1 MSVVVN
7 GVVVVA
13 VGYAS
18 YTEVLVV
25 VVTVIVFAVV
35 VRRCAVGR
43 RALLGFVWPTDA
55 PFSDVSA
62 AVFALGRGGGAH
74 REKVVVSRRAGPRSS
89 WRECQRSDAGCGV
102 ISRLLGNRGAGV
114 SSLHEEDPSFASS
127 TWASATPPPVLAGRG
142 GARERGTE
150 RGE

>member
-62 AVFALGRGGGAH
+62 AVFTLGRGGGVHAGRKSSSRTAPAH
-74 REKVVVSRRAGPRSS
+74 ARRGASAKG
-89 WRECQRSDAGCGV
+89 QTQDAG
-102 ISRLLGNRGAGV
+102 
-114 SSLHEEDPSFASS
+114 
-127 TWASATPPPVLAGRG
+127 
-142 GARERGTE
+142 
-150 RGE
+150 